1 LTLTTKRVGRNP
13 VFGDLKDRIRELET
27 TFPTHTERAALL
39 GFARLYT
46 EHIDPE
52 EESAFSPEFVIN
64 ALLAQYHTLLAA
76 EPGDHC
82 AIEVTRGSELL
93 RIRCQADSVLAI
105 ESVFVP
111 LRAKGTVISIVSN
124 DMDFLVDTFLQTIR
138 ERTDRFTTLHPILER
153 AALTKAGVP
162 IRGHEQA
169 KLCSFFTA
177 ALPMTLTKVEAEQLL
192 RALARRYHQLY
203 RFNRDRDRML
213 GDLLWLVEHSTFPG
227 DDKVEPAASK
237 SVFAHF
243 LPFAEIRR
251 PRRAPRVDLGI
262 ERPEVSIDRH
272 WPRGLAG
279 NYRIQVLPARS
290 EILDLSHLRAVT
302 FRLPEGEV
310 DFVGLFRPQR
320 TGSIGISS
328 PEVAARLE
336 RVRTKLN
343 LLPTSHSY
351 RSLQDLI
358 SSLNVD
364 TVLALPNPELLELC
378 RLGLLMEEL
387 GTTQTFLYEPVGGP
401 RRLLVLVPAHRATVG
416 IEARIQDAI
425 EEVTNGICRRL
436 GRTYTDRRLTA
447 EFALLGS
454 DGPIDLQRLQADLER
469 ATTPWRNRIRS
480 LLRERYDG
488 EELSALAG
496 TLDLMAEGLEDSYQQ
511 EENEDFVLADIQAV
525 TELLGTDK
533 TMLARLLMDAK
544 EEVHLHLVVRGERP
558 SLSQL
563 LPVIESFGFDV
574 FDEQPYRGRVG
585 DKELWVI
592 DLGLTV
598 PSEGYRERLHADRV
612 RARVE
617 AALVAIWDGTE
628 ESDELCRLMVEAE
641 LTELEVAVLRTL
653 ASYLRLT
660 ALGYSQQYAR
670 RVLVAEPQLARLL
683 VRLFMTR
690 FDPELSELDRS
701 DLTASL
707 AEQIDA
713 RLGEVASL
721 DQDKV
726 LRSIK
731 ALILAMTRTNCF
743 HDERAAIAF
752 KLDPRP
758 LAFLPEPK
766 PRFEIYLRSAT
777 TEAVHLRGGPIA
789 RGGIRFSDRTE
800 DFRTEILGLMKAQT
814 VKNAVIVPVGAKGGF
829 IVKDLDPSGRNTAKV
844 ERSYR
849 LFMETLLS
857 LTDNLVGGKVVHPL
871 RTVCHDG
878 EDHYLVV
885 AADKGTATF
894 SDIANE
900 IAERR
905 GFWLGDAFASGG
917 SHGFDHKKMGITA
930 KGAWVSVAH
939 HFDGLGIDVERM
951 PFTVAG
957 IGDLSGDVFG
967 NGMLRSRQIK
977 LVAAFDHRHIF
988 LDPSPDPEA
997 SWQARAAVFALGAG
1011 TTWEQYPKEAISDG
1025 GGVYPRSAKS
1035 IELSPQAAEAL
1046 GVAPGRYEPNQVI
1059 RAILT
1064 APVDLLFNGGIGT
1077 YVKASTESNLE
1088 VGDKANDAVRIN
1100 GAELRARVVGEGGN
1114 LGMTQRGR
1122 IEYCLTGGRCNTDSI
1137 DNSAGVDTS
1146 DHEVNIKIALD
1157 ALVTA
1162 DRLTR
1167 DQRNEIL
1174 GQCEAEV
1181 EAQVLSDNV
1190 YQNWALSAA
1199 EAHYARSWGE
1209 IQRLLE
1215 RLVATAG
1222 LSPAVEDLP
1231 DPSAIAQTT
1240 PSRPLTRAELAI
1252 IISYVKLDL
1261 YQCLLGS
1268 SLLEHPLTDALFE
1281 EYFPLPVRQRLGDLA
1296 GPHPLRRELLA
1307 TTIANLV
1314 VNCLGIFGIEEISS
1328 AANITHLE
1336 AAEYAFLAIA
1346 ITEARPLTRSLLWA
1360 TSVDYH
1366 DRMEAYLGLTDLL
1379 CTTALELR
1387 QVTKEPAALFD
1398 LGRISELQAK
1408 LRTVAQ
1414 LLADAE
1420 EVPEAW
1426 RSRLESMAE
1435 AGIDPMLRSLLGPG
1449 RSLAV
1454 YVAALAER
1462 PTTDPEELARELLAR
1477 EGALA
1482 LPELREL
1489 LASLPSPEL
1498 STVLAKQQ
1506 IQDRL
1511 NRLGRSLMDVDSP
1524 DPSLGALL
1532 ADMQTHLAQGDLLQ
1546 ALLESLRLADA

>member
-1 LTLTTKRVGRNP
+1 MTLTTKRVGRNP
-13 VFGDLKDRIRELET
+13 VFGDLKDRIRELES
-27 TFPTHTERAALL
+27 TFPTHKERSALL

-52 EESAFSPEFVIN
+52 EESAFSPEFVID
-64 ALLAQYHTLLAA
+64 AILAQYHTLLAA

-82 AIEVTRGSELL
+82 AIEIARGSELL
-93 RIRCQADSVLAI
+93 RIRCRDDDVLPI

-111 LRAKGTVISIVSN
+111 LRAKGTVISIVSS

-153 AALTKAGVP
+153 GALAKAGVP
-162 IRGHEQA
+162 VRGHEQA

-177 ALPMTLTKVEAEQLL
+177 ALPMTLTKVEVEQLL

-203 RFNRDRDRML
+203 RFNRDRVRML
-213 GDLLWLVEHSTFPG
+213 ADLLGLVAHDTFPA
-227 DDKVEPAASK
+227 DAEATPDAS
-237 SVFAHF
+237 SSAFSHF

-251 PRRAPRVDLGI
+251 PKKAPRVDLGI

-272 WPRGLAG
+272 WPRGLDG

-320 TGSIGISS
+320 TGSIGIAS

-336 RVRTKLN
+336 RVRTKLH

-358 SSLNVD
+358 SSLNID

-387 GTTQTFLYEPVGGP
+387 GTTQVFLYEPVGGP
-401 RRLLVLVPAHRATVG
+401 KRLLVLVPAHRATVG
-416 IEARIQDAI
+416 IEERIQDAI
-425 EEVTNGICRRL
+425 EEAASGICRRL

-447 EFALLGS
+447 EFVLLGQEG
-454 DGPIDLQRLQADLER
+454 DIDLQRLQVNLER
-469 ATTPWRNRIRS
+469 ATTPWRVRIRS
-480 LLRERYDG
+480 VLREHYDG
-488 EELSALAG
+488 EELSSLVR
-496 TLDLMAEGLEDSYQQ
+496 TLDLIAEGVEESYQQ
-511 EENEDFVLADIQAV
+511 EENEAFVLADVQAV
-525 TELLGTDK
+525 TELLASDA
-533 TMLARLLMDAK
+533 TMVARLLTDANAN
-544 EEVHLHLVVRGERP
+544 VHLHLIVRGDRP
-558 SLSQL
+558 SLSRL
-563 LPVIESFGFDV
+563 LPVIENFGFGV
-574 FDEQPYRGRVG
+574 LDEQPYHGRVG
-585 DKELWVI
+585 DKDLWII
-592 DLGLTV
+592 DLGLTT
-598 PSEGYRERLHADRV
+598 PSELSTQRLGVDRV
-612 RARVE
+612 RTRVE
-617 AALVAIWDGTE
+617 TELVAIWGGHE
-628 ESDELCRLMVEAE
+628 ESDELCRLMIEAE
-641 LTELEVAVLRTL
+641 LTEREVAVLRTL

-660 ALGYSQQYAR
+660 SLGYSQQYAR
-670 RVLVAEPQLARLL
+670 SVLVAEPQIARLI

-690 FDPELSELDRS
+690 FDPDLSELDRT
-701 DLTASL
+701 DLANGL
-707 AEQIDA
+707 KEQIDE

-726 LRSIK
+726 LRSMT
-731 ALILAMTRTNCF
+731 ALVLAMTRTNCF
-743 HDERAAIAF
+743 HEQREAIAF
-752 KLDPRP
+752 KLDPRSLP
-758 LAFLPEPK
+758 FLPEPK

-829 IVKDLDPSGRNTAKV
+829 IVKDLDPSGRNATKV

-857 LTDNLVGGKVVHPL
+857 LTDNLVGGKVVHPP

-917 SHGFDHKKMGITA
+917 SYGFDHKKMGITA

-939 HFDGLGIDVERM
+939 HFDGLGIDVERV
-951 PFTVAG
+951 PFTVVG

-977 LVAAFDHRHIF
+977 LVAAFDHRHVF

-1011 TTWEQYPKEAISDG
+1011 TTWEQYPREAISEG

-1035 IELSPQAAEAL
+1035 IELSRQAAEAL

-1100 GAELRARVVGEGGN
+1100 GNELSARVVGEGGN

-1157 ALVTA
+1157 ALVHA

-1167 DQRNEIL
+1167 EQRNEIL

-1215 RLVATAG
+1215 RLVASTG

-1231 DPSAIAQTT
+1231 DPSTIAQAT

-1261 YQCLLGS
+1261 YQSLLGS

-1281 EYFPLPVRQRLGDLA
+1281 EYFPLPVRQRLGGFA
-1296 GPHPLRRELLA
+1296 NPHPLRRELLA

-1314 VNCLGIFGIEEISS
+1314 VNCLGVFGIEEISS

-1360 TSVDYH
+1360 TSVEYG

-1387 QVTKEPAALFD
+1387 QVAKEPAALFD
-1398 LGRISELQAK
+1398 LGRIAELQAD

-1414 LLADAE
+1414 LLANAE
-1420 EVPEAW
+1420 DIPEAW
-1426 RSRLESMAE
+1426 RSRLDAMAQV
-1435 AGIDPMLRSLLGPG
+1435 GIDPVLRTLLGPG

-1454 YVAALAER
+1454 YLAALVER
-1462 PTTDPEELARELLAR
+1462 PGVDPEELANDLLAR
-1477 EGALA
+1477 EQSLA

-1489 LASLPSPEL
+1489 LSTLPSPEL

-1506 IQDRL
+1506 VQDRL
-1511 NRLGRSLMDVDSP
+1511 NRLGRSLIDTESP
-1524 DPSLGALL
+1524 DSALAGL
-1532 ADMQTHLAQGDLLQ
+1532 VADMQTHLARGDLLQ
-1546 ALLESLRLADA
+1546 ALLESLRLGAS